1 MKTEKS
7 KIFGKELVL
16 DLYDCDFKI
25 ISSKEKIKEF
35 SDELCRRIKMKKY
48 GETIIEKFGFGK
60 DYTAG
65 YSLVQ
70 LIETSSITAHFSEK
84 WRRVYLN
91 IFSCGEFDENKA
103 EKFAIDFFKAGKSK
117 RRILK
122 R

>member
-16 DLYDCDFKI
+16 DLYDCDLKI

-65 YSLVQ
+65 YSIGSVNRNKFYYCSFFREM
-70 LIETSSITAHFSEK
+70 ETSLFK
-84 WRRVYLN
+84 YL
-91 IFSCGEFDENKA
+91 FL
-103 EKFAIDFFKAGKSK
+103 
-117 RRILK
+117 R
-122 R
+122 